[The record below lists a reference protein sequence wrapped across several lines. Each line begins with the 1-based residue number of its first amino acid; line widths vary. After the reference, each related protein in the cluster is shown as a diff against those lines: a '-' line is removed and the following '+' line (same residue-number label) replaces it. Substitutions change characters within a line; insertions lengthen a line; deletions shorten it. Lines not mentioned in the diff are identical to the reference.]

1 MATHFG
7 NTKGI
12 KHDKEARIF
21 WKEFALFLWN
31 NALLIGVSAF
41 FFYRTFFEGRLNR
54 ALLLFLVA
62 LLGFLICRLLTFG
75 RSKIN
80 QLAYRI
86 VMLTSLSL
94 FMVALFIQTMR
105 FIFVFKPGLTE
116 PTLSKL
122 LVRVG
127 ISSLVL
133 YIFGLVIASAYY
145 LHAHDMFK
153 RIWNPWLPNLL
164 EAVFPQRNWKQ
175 VRRSTLI
182 LTRLLVWGGIV
193 TIILLGVGFAAWLLR
208 DFIYLEIG

>member
-1 MATHFG
+1 MATHFR
-7 NTKGI
+7 NTSGI
-12 KHDKEARIF
+12 KNDRKAYNF
-21 WKEFALFLWN
+21 WQEFALFLWN
-31 NALLIGVSAF
+31 NALLIGLSAF

-62 LLGFLICRLLTFG
+62 LIGFLICRLLTFG
-75 RSKIN
+75 RGKIN

-86 VMLTSLSL
+86 VMLTSVSL

-105 FIFVFKPGLTE
+105 FIFVFKPGLAE

-127 ISSLVL
+127 IASLVL
-133 YIFGLVIASAYY
+133 YIFGLIIATAYY

-164 EAVFPQRNWKQ
+164 EAVFSQRNWKQ

-182 LTRLLVWGGIV
+182 LTRLLVWGGII
-193 TIILLGVGFAAWLLR
+193 TIILLGIGFAAWILR
-208 DFIYLEIG
+208 DYIYVQIG